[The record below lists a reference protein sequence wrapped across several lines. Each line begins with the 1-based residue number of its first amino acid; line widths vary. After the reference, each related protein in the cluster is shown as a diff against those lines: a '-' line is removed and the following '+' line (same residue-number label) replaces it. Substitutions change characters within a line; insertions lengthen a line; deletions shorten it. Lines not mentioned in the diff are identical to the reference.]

1 MKKYP
6 KYYIAKE
13 KDFKCDLA
21 YMIIDQ
27 NKNTYYVYQDGSKLK
42 ANLSRKMESN
52 YTKRDL
58 KNYWIEVPAPE
69 LALMI

>member
-13 KDFKCDLA
+13 KDFECDLT
-21 YMIIDQ
+21 YMVIDQ
-27 NKNTYYVYQDGSKLK
+27 NKNTYYVYQDGHKLK
-42 ANLSRKMESN
+42 ASKMGSD

-58 KNYWIEVPAPE
+58 KSYWIEVSAPE
-69 LALMI
+69 LVLII